1 MTASRIGAA
10 VGVIAAIGAAW
21 FGARLHSKWAAAR
34 ERSRGPHLTQRLEAV
49 QLSTN
54 ELLKRMSREEA
65 INLVQNVLRTLEKS
79 SNAPDIP
86 ATKIRME
93 KLLEELQ
100 RS

>member
-10 VGVIAAIGAAW
+10 VGIIVAFGAAW

-34 ERSRGPHLTQRLEAV
+34 AQRRGPHLTQKLEAV

-54 ELLKRMSREEA
+54 ELLKRMTREQA
-65 INLVQNVLRTLEKS
+65 INLVQNILRKLEES
-79 SNAPDIP
+79 SNTPDIP
-86 ATKIRME
+86 ATKVWVE
-93 KLLEELQ
+93 KLLEELK

>member
-1 MTASRIGAA
+1 MGIIVAFGA
-10 VGVIAAIGAAW
+10 VW

-34 ERSRGPHLTQRLEAV
+34 GRGPQVTQKLEAV

>member
-10 VGVIAAIGAAW
+10 VGIIVAFGGAW
-21 FGARLHSKWAAAR
+21 FGTRLHSKWAAAR
-34 ERSRGPHLTQRLEAV
+34 ARRRGPHLTHKVEAV

-54 ELLKRMSREEA
+54 ELLKRMTREQA
-65 INLVQNVLRTLEKS
+65 INLVQNILRTLEES

-86 ATKIRME
+86 ATKVRMD
-93 KLLEELQ
+93 KLLEELK